1 MAEAAAAPARERPAR
16 GTPRSGLRQPRLRAR
31 GPRAASLV
39 AQPASVPLPDY
50 GFARAV
56 TGQFEGGARLWEGEF
71 AFPAASGQRGA
82 PRR

>member
-1 MAEAAAAPARERPAR
+1 M
-16 GTPRSGLRQPRLRAR
+16 
-31 GPRAASLV
+31 